1 MVGADSQK
9 HTTTD
14 LSPTHEGFAFQF
26 LRNPFKFHLTEINHG
41 NQSETTS
48 KEIQILMTNK
58 S

>member
-41 NQSETTS
+41 NQSETY
-48 KEIQILMTNK
+48 KQRNTNINDK
-58 S
+58 